1 MGSGKSRGKKVAPA
15 SETDAD
21 EVNNDSEQAEGNNKS
36 SVEPLR
42 VQAYTNLSLANK
54 KTHPDCQ
61 SEGQNSEWSTDL
73 EGELEE
79 ILAESNE
86 QKTNLNKDSS
96 VRKQFFSSKTFG
108 LCNYIR
114 MRNDKHVASTHQL
127 PKAGLRSGSCRHA
140 QSDMSVKEQQIFN
153 KPLGKTSRASTSQH
167 QGWSDSV
174 TPGTQSNDAVLD
186 AETCD
191 GPSLDKAV
199 LLYDATEE
207 DLMKTIEREFS

>member
-1 MGSGKSRGKKVAPA
+1 MGSGKSRGKRVAPA

-21 EVNNDSEQAEGNNKS
+21 EVNNDSEQAEGNIKS
-36 SVEPLR
+36 SLEPIR

-54 KTHPDCQ
+54 KHPDCQ
-61 SEGQNSEWSTDL
+61 SEGQNSEWST

-86 QKTNLNKDSS
+86 QKCDLHKDSS
-96 VRKQFFSSKTFG
+96 VKKQFFSAKTFG

-114 MRNDKHVASTHQL
+114 VRNDKHVASTHQL

-140 QSDMSVKEQQIFN
+140 LSDMSVKEQQVSN
-153 KPLGKTSRASTSQH
+153 KPVGKTSWASTSQ
-167 QGWSDSV
+167 QQDWSDSV
-174 TPGTQSNDAVLD
+174 TPGTQSKDAVLD

-191 GPSLDKAV
+191 GPSLDKSV
-199 LLYDATEE
+199 ILYDATEE
-207 DLMKTIEREFS
+207 DLMKNIEREFS